1 MDNDKS
7 LARPEGDKPETLHGR
22 HVHSPAVDIWESD
35 AEVLLYADLPGVG
48 ADSLQVHYEEGR
60 LTIEGGRTAGDL
72 GTLLGRGEY
81 LAADYRRV
89 FVVPDTID
97 AGGIDAQI
105 KAGVLEV
112 HLPKHAKAQ
121 PRKIEVKTG

>member
-1 MDNDKS
+1 MDKDKS
-7 LARPEGDKPETLHGR
+7 LARPEGGTPETMHGR
-22 HVHSPAVDIWESD
+22 HVHSPAVDIWEND

-48 ADSLQVHYEEGR
+48 ADALRVRYEDGR
-60 LTIEGGRTAGDL
+60 LTIEGSRKDADD
-72 GTLLGRGEY
+72 GTLLGRAEFV
-81 LAADYRRV
+81 AADYRRV
-89 FVVPDTID
+89 FVVPETID

-105 KAGVLEV
+105 RDGVLEV